1 MKDETEPVRRA
12 MIESGQPQKDLERVM
27 EAGGDRWDTQE
38 LQRDF
43 EVIGF
48 LAPYVVVRRR
58 VDGVRGTMEFT
69 HSPRWY
75 FGFKEVGG

>member
-1 MKDETEPVRRA
+1 MKKMKDDTEPVRRA
-12 MIESGQPQKDLERVM
+12 MI
-27 EAGGDRWDTQE
+27 GDRWDTQE